1 MSETGIPNCGNTC
14 FMNASF
20 QMLYSMEEF
29 RDKIMNTDWD
39 KYLEEDDERLK
50 KIKALK
56 KIFELMDNKP
66 KWGNVEGN
74 NTLDD
79 YDPDK
84 PRFNLI
90 EAKTELIKLIVG
102 VRGEAE
108 ITLGSQQDAS
118 NFILKLLETIY
129 DVEESIYEIGLLSKF
144 YRGGVIDYTYCKNLS
159 TFEDEDI
166 GVVVDEINLIS
177 LPINNKKNIT
187 ESLKEMVQEEQI
199 YSDKEGVNNI
209 QTCID
214 LSKKTGNKYNSYKKK
229 SITFPEENKYIIISL
244 NRFEYDN
251 IKNVFYRVVDA
262 SFNVEHKVVID
273 GKNFSLIGA
282 VLHSGLT
289 TNSGHYIYQT
299 YDNDGNVLKT
309 YNDVRMGNGEVFD
322 IYYGKKMTLK
332 LNSYVLLYK
341 RLDGEAPAA
350 AEAPPQSPEEEEEAA
365 SPPEASTAA
374 AASSTSSSTAAA
386 SSTAAVASSTAAAAS
401 ATEAPI
407 DQQKGKGEILQV
419 VLKFDN
425 GDEIYEG
432 FELGKREWVPKHESH
447 GGNKKSRKPKS
458 KKIRLRKTRRRKH

>member
-1 MSETGIPNCGNTC
+1 MKSDSYQ
-14 FMNASF
+14 SF
-20 QMLYSMEEF
+20 
-29 RDKIMNTDWD
+29 
-39 KYLEEDDERLK
+39 
-50 KIKALK
+50 
-56 KIFELMDNKP
+56 
-66 KWGNVEGN
+66 
-74 NTLDD
+74 
-79 YDPDK
+79 
-84 PRFNLI
+84 
-90 EAKTELIKLIVG
+90 
-102 VRGEAE
+102 
-108 ITLGSQQDAS
+108 
-118 NFILKLLETIY
+118 
-129 DVEESIYEIGLLSKF
+129 IG
-144 YRGGVIDYTYCKNLS
+144 GGVIDYTYCKNLS